1 MLRPVLIVAVSMC
14 LATLPLAQERR
25 GAEAPTPQDA
35 GSYPWPDG
43 RRAAVSLS
51 FDDGRASQMDAGLP
65 VLDRIGLKVTFYVV
79 PSAIEKRQT
88 AWRAAVQS
96 GHEIGNHSL
105 RHACTGNFA
114 WSRQKALEDYTIE
127 QLDGELEQSGNEIRR
142 ITGVLP
148 TSFAYPCG
156 QTFVGRGITTT
167 SYVPLIS
174 KRFGSGR
181 LWLGETANDPGFV
194 DLSQVHAVSIDDK
207 ELSELLPMLETAM
220 AQGRWLVLAGHDI
233 GEQPGAYTT
242 RVSLLRD
249 LAAYLNAPERKVW
262 VAPVGTVA
270 SWLAKQPGRPQ

>member
-1 MLRPVLIVAVSMC
+1 MVRPGVVLAAS
-14 LATLPLAQERR
+14 LALASLTFAQDQ
-25 GAEAPTPQDA
+25 APA
-35 GSYPWPDG
+35 YPWPEN

-51 FDDGRASQMDAGLP
+51 FDDGRSSQMDAGLP
-65 VLDRIGLKVTFYVV
+65 VLNGLGLKVTFYVV

-105 RHACTGNFA
+105 LHACTGNFA
-114 WSRQKALEDYTIE
+114 WSREKALESYTIE
-127 QLDGELEQSGNEIRR
+127 RLDGELDKAGREIQR
-142 ITGVLP
+142 ITGVRP
-148 TSFAYPCG
+148 TTFAYPCG
-156 QTFVGRGITTT
+156 QTFVGRGVTTT

-174 KRFGSGR
+174 TRFVAGR
-181 LWLGETANDPGFV
+181 LWLGETANDPAFV
-194 DLSQVHAVSIDDK
+194 DLSQVHAVSMDDK
-207 ELSELLPMLETAM
+207 DLSALLPMLETAA

-233 GEQPGAYTT
+233 GAQPGPFTT

-249 LAAYLNAPERKVW
+249 LAAYLNAPGRNLW